1 MAWEVAVY
9 SLLSVLVYPGIIF
22 LVALALLYQW
32 VDRRFFAKLQ
42 NRYGPIYT
50 GPGGVLQPLAD
61 LIKLLAKEDIEPAAV
76 DKPLFKAVPILL
88 LTLALTALFM
98 IPITGPSALVRF
110 EGDLIFIIF
119 ILSLI
124 AILAFLGGWGSTN
137 MFSTIGGMRAA
148 LQSLGYEVPMAVS
161 FIGPAIMAGSL
172 SISKI
177 VEWQSSTAGYW
188 TILLNPLGFGIV
200 IVAFLAELERIPFDI
215 PEAETEIVAGWQT
228 EFSGRKL
235 ALIRLAF
242 DLELIL
248 ASGLI
253 AVLYLG
259 GPTGPIPFIPGIVW
273 YIMKTLIVVLIFA
286 NLRALF
292 ARFRIDQMVSGSWRY
307 LVPLAILQIVIL
319 ELLLR

>member
-1 MAWEVAVY
+1 MAWEIALY
-9 SLLSVLVYPGIIF
+9 NLFSVLIYPGIVF
-22 LVALALLYQW
+22 LIVISLFYQW
-32 VDRRFFAKLQ
+32 IDRRFFARLQ
-42 NRYGPIYT
+42 NRYGPMYT
-50 GPGGVLQPLAD
+50 GPKGLLQPLAD
-61 LIKLLAKEDIEPAAV
+61 LIKLLAKEDIEPSAV
-76 DKPLFKAVPILL
+76 DKPLFRAVPVLL
-88 LTLALTALFM
+88 LTLALTALF
-98 IPITGPSALVRF
+98 IVPITGASALVSF

-119 ILSLI
+119 VMSLV

-148 LQSLGYEVPMAVS
+148 LQSLGYEVPVAIS
-161 FIGPAIMAGSL
+161 FMGPAIMAGSL
-172 SISKI
+172 SLSKI
-177 VEWQSSTAGYW
+177 VQWQSSSSGYW
-188 TILLNPLGFGIV
+188 AILLNPLGFGIV

-248 ASGLI
+248 TSGL
-253 AVLYLG
+253 AAALFLG
-259 GPTGPIPFIPGIVW
+259 GPTGPIPYIPGVVW
-273 YIMKTLIVVLIFA
+273 FMIKTLIVVLILS

-292 ARFRIDQMVSGSWRY
+292 ARFRIDQMVSGAWKY
-307 LVPLAILQIVIL
+307 LVPLSILQIVIL